1 MTDSPSSPNI
11 GTWLALGS
19 PAIAELAALAGF
31 SWVLIDLEHGCATE
45 SEVPDQLRALR
56 GTSTEAIVRVGAP
69 YPDLIGRVLDWGA
82 RGIMVPHVDDAAT
95 AHRIVQATRYPP
107 QGHRGVSRTTRA
119 TGYGLHPSSPGALPP
134 LVMAQIETVKAVHNA
149 AEIAQ
154 VDGVDVLFVGPAD
167 LQYDLTHGA
176 QAATAPGDFAHCLTL
191 VAEAAAA
198 CGKEAGILLRDLGD
212 VSIHLDLGFTRIAV
226 DSDLGIL
233 RKAYQH
239 TLSNLPR

>member
-134 LVMAQIETVKAVHNA
+134 LVMAQIETVKAVHHA